1 MTITVNVTGLSL
13 MMGCAIAL
21 GLSGTAGAAE
31 VAYPSWQWG
40 ESANAALLNNVRQE
54 FEKDSSGDTVR
65 PISVPY
71 EGFFDK
77 QYSEV
82 RAGSP
87 SDIVSLFDPEMA
99 SYIKQGLLEPLD
111 KYLEMAGVSPDQL
124 SVSHK
129 VAIKDGHVYGVAFQ
143 TNPRALLVNG
153 KLLRDAGVSV
163 PTNLDEF
170 LAAIDKLRNPAKQ
183 QFGFYSLSASGPAQ
197 DAYLQTAPII
207 LGFGGGWFK
216 AGEPTADS
224 PETIAAL
231 KFIKKVYDDGL
242 VPRVDSRAA
251 QQMFIDGRIAT
262 FIVGPFLVGFAAEQ
276 NKETYENIE
285 ATIPPFPGKQA
296 AAVTTFLGVPNAAKN
311 KDAAG
316 RFIATLLKPEMQ
328 ESIVEIVKALPAV
341 KGSIP
346 ASFVDRNPWFGA
358 FVEAGDH
365 AVSYAP
371 EGMEEYGPEIYNI
384 IGPAIEEILFNNRDI
399 EQTLKELQAELEQFV
414 AEKNAN

>member
-1 MTITVNVTGLSL
+1 MKGTRLL
-13 MMGCAIAL
+13 LAMGYAIAL
-21 GLSGTAGAAE
+21 GVCGAAE
-31 VAYPSWQWG
+31 AAEVTYPSWQWG
-40 ESANAALLNNVRQE
+40 ESANAALLNKVKE
-54 FEKDSSGDTVR
+54 KFEKDNPGDTLR
-65 PISVPY
+65 SISVPY
-71 EGFFDK
+71 DGFFDK

-87 SDIVSLFDPEMA
+87 AEIVSLFDPEMA
-99 SYIKQGLLEPLD
+99 SYVKQDLLEPLD
-111 KYLEMAGVSPDQL
+111 QYLAMAGVSPDQL
-124 SVSHK
+124 SASHK
-129 VAIKDGHVYGVAFQ
+129 IAIRNGHVYGVAFQ

-153 KLLRDAGVSV
+153 KLLKDAGMAM

-170 LAAIDKLRNPAKQ
+170 LAALKKLRDPAKQ
-183 QFGFYSLSASGPAQ
+183 QFGFYSLSTSGPAQ

-207 LGFGGGWFK
+207 LGFGGSWFK
-216 AGEPTADS
+216 AGQPTASD
-224 PETIAAL
+224 PKTIAAL
-231 KFIKKVYDDGL
+231 RFIKKVYDDGF

-251 QQMFIDGRIAT
+251 QQMFIDGKIAS

-276 NKETYENIE
+276 NKATYENIE

-296 AAVTTFLGVPNAAKN
+296 AAVTVFLGIPKAAKN

-328 ESIVEIVKALPAV
+328 RSVVEIIKALPAV

-346 ASFVDRNPWFGA
+346 TGFVDQNPWFRA

-371 EGMEEYGPEIYNI
+371 EGMEEYGPEIYNL
-384 IGPAIEEILFNNRDI
+384 IGPAIEDILFNNADVERAANDL
-399 EQTLKELQAELEQFV
+399 QTELEKFV
-414 AEKNAN
+414 SGKKAN